1 MTVHTVLD
9 LSGQA
14 LEDILITLA
23 GGGAPAAAL
32 GKALDALPVAAYA
45 LGLGTA
51 GGGARDTSVAL
62 SFLLAFTCSSRFIAS
77 AHPAQQHPINLA
89 RNLSTLNALHGPR
102 IGLALHAD
110 APTAGWFRP
119 EDAASPAS
127 AADYLRL
134 VSSLWDSWPMDA
146 LIGDTDGGRY
156 VDADRIVRIADPV
169 YTHIGGPLT
178 LPTDIPGKPPLLLL
192 SPHGAEACTDPSV
205 DLQLNETAPGSGHYA
220 SNHVSLRTGAP
231 SLDAVLAWPLEAHA
245 RAQRASIREAL
256 QLPAGRSAAV
266 VQTPVFKDAAV
277 AVRV

>member
-1 MTVHTVLD
+1 MTVHTMLD

-14 LEDILITLA
+14 LEDFFTTLA
-23 GGGAPAAAL
+23 GGGAAATAL

-51 GGGARDTSVAL
+51 AARARDTSVAL
-62 SFLLAFTCSSRFIAS
+62 SFLLAFTRSSRFIAS
-77 AHPAQQHPINLA
+77 ANPAQQHPINLA

-146 LIGDTDGGRY
+146 LIGDTEGGRY

-178 LPTDIPGKPPLLLL
+178 LPTDTLGKPPLLLL
-192 SPHGAEACTDPSV
+192 LPHGAAASTDPSV
-205 DLQLNETAPGSGHYA
+205 DLQLNETEPGSGHFA
-220 SNHVSLRTGAP
+220 SDPMSLQTGAP
-231 SLDAVLAWPLEAHA
+231 SLEAILAWSSETNAP
-245 RAQRASIREAL
+245 AQGASIREAL
-256 QLPAGRSAAV
+256 QLPAGRSAAA
-266 VQTPVFKDAAV
+266 VQTPVFMDAAV
-277 AVRV
+277 ALRV

>member
-14 LEDILITLA
+14 LEDILTTLA
-23 GGGAPAAAL
+23 SGGAPATAL

-51 GGGARDTSVAL
+51 AARARDTSVAL
-62 SFLLAFTCSSRFIAS
+62 SFLLAFTRSSRFIAS
-77 AHPAQQHPINLA
+77 ANPAQQHPINLA

-146 LIGDTDGGRY
+146 LIGDTEGGRY

-178 LPTDIPGKPPLLLL
+178 LPTDTPGKPPLLLL
-192 SPHGAEACTDPSV
+192 SPHGAAASTDPSV
-205 DLQLNETAPGSGHYA
+205 DLQLNETEPGSGHFTRDF
-220 SNHVSLRTGAP
+220 VSLRTGAP
-231 SLDAVLAWPLEAHA
+231 SLDAILAWSSEDNVLALG
-245 RAQRASIREAL
+245 ASIREAL
-256 QLPAGRSAAV
+256 QLPAGRSAAA

-277 AVRV
+277 ALRV